1 MGKEKEYQFTGKV
14 VRCIYDT
21 ENFRIYAF
29 DVDKNKYPNIKHSKY
44 KDVSVMGELPI
55 LSLNTEYTITAI
67 PKESQYGTSYKVI
80 NIKREKPTTTNEVY
94 IFLSEFLTENQT
106 SVLMKHYPDIIDR
119 VRENRLDDIDLNKL
133 KGIKEYT
140 FNVIKNKIVENF
152 CLLDLVVEFNGYLSL
167 SIIRK
172 IYNKYSSI
180 EILKQKLKA
189 DPYKCLCGLAGV
201 GFKTADSILLDIEK
215 VSKENIENGK
225 EPIVEFDCDLKT
237 SSQRCLACILY
248 LLSENENEG
257 NTKMNLAD
265 LRSQC
270 LKTTPACVDH
280 FVEVIKSNEIYYSK
294 ETMDVALKDTYKTE
308 KYIAD
313 TILNNVDNKNNVW
326 NFDTSKY
333 RALNGFQLSDEQ
345 MKIMDLVCKNQI
357 SILNG
362 SAGCVDCDTEYFNGT
377 EWKRIAD
384 YQDGEKVL
392 QYNRDGSAELV
403 YPMNY
408 IKRHSEYLWRFET
421 KYGLDQCLSDNH
433 TCYYVTSKNNLYSK
447 SFKEVRLNQKQSG
460 FKGKFITTFSYA
472 GNGIDL
478 SDDDIRLMV
487 ATFADGSFYNHNC
500 GDGYY
505 TQARFHIKKQRKKD
519 RLIQLFKATNRAYK
533 ETQSATE
540 GYTDFYVNVPFRCKH
555 FPKEWYNCSRH
566 QMEIIADEVL
576 YWDSYYEE
584 HNRFSTT
591 SKSDA
596 DFIQF
601 VFTSLGYRTTI
612 AINDRTNREYFTN
625 NKTYIRKSKEYIVS
639 YTTRNLITMCC
650 DNRDN
655 HKKTEIV
662 PYKTTDGYEYCFTV
676 PSHIL
681 ILRRNN
687 KIFIT
692 GNCGKSSSIQAII
705 NMLIDN
711 QKSFKIFAPTGKA
724 AKVIS
729 NFTRQKASTIHRGL
743 EYSPANIKEIK
754 YLDENGREQTEYTC
768 WGYNRQDKLFCDIV
782 IIDEFSMVDLN
793 LFKKVIDAID
803 FTKTK
808 LLMIGDNAQL
818 PSVSC
823 GNLLHDFMKSKI
835 IPTVTLTKVF
845 RYSEGGLMKVAT
857 DVRCSK
863 TYLDNTM
870 KSKATVFGDNQDYV
884 FIDLDSEAIPK
895 NAVALYKKLLDKG
908 NTIENIQVLTAKNVS
923 ECGTNVLNNML
934 QRIANP
940 NCNSAT
946 NIKVGDTTYY
956 IGDLIIQKQNN
967 YKAKLDCNHLLNNME
982 TVDSKQIEFDL
993 ETQLLSDNIKDS
1005 ESPTVFVA
1013 NGETG
1018 IIKDIYDMIVVI
1030 DFDGIYVKYNKEDMN
1045 MVGLGY
1051 AITIH
1056 KSQGSNIDNV
1066 ILCTPQSHIFMLN
1079 NNLLYTGLTRMRKKC
1094 YHLGTLKSVN
1104 QAIGKKANLE
1114 RNTFMQELLKANV

>member
-1 MGKEKEYQFTGKV
+1 MKNQKEEKRHQFTGKV
-14 VRCIYDT
+14 INCIYNSED
-21 ENFRIYAF
+21 FKIYAF
-29 DVDKNKYPNIKHSKY
+29 DVDEEKFPEIKQNSYRNTSVLGQLPNLTIGNEYEIIATEYESKY
-44 KDVSVMGELPI
+44 GI
-55 LSLNTEYTITAI
+55 
-67 PKESQYGTSYKVI
+67 GYKVI
-80 NIKREKPTTTNEVY
+80 NIKRSNINNY
-94 IFLSEFLTENQT
+94 NDMRIFLSEILTDNQVK
-106 SVLMKHYPDIIDR
+106 VLWEHYPDIVQR
-119 VRENRLDDIDLNKL
+119 VRENRLDDIDLSKL

-140 FNVIKNKIVENF
+140 FNLIKQKIIDNF
-152 CLLDLVVEFNGYLSL
+152 CLADLVVEFKGHLSM
-167 SIIRK
+167 SIIK
-172 IYNKYSSI
+172 KLYDKYSSI
-180 EILKQKLKA
+180 EVLRNKLQT

-201 GFKTADSILLDIEK
+201 GFKTADSILLSIEK
-215 VSKENIENGK
+215 ASNENVIKGK
-225 EPIVEFDCDLKT
+225 PPIIDFSGELTT
-237 SSQRCLACILY
+237 SPQRCLACLLY
-248 LLSENENEG
+248 LLSENESEG
-257 NTKMNLAD
+257 HTKMNLAN
-265 LRSQC
+265 LRSEC
-270 LKTTPACVDH
+270 IKIVPACADH
-280 FVEVIKSNEIYYSK
+280 FSEVIKSKEIYYNK
-294 ETMDVALKDTYKTE
+294 ETMNVSLRKTYDTE

-313 TILNNVDNKNNVW
+313 TILKYIDNKNNVW
-326 NFDTSKY
+326 DFDTKKY
-333 RALNGFQLSDEQ
+333 RSIGDITLSEEQ
-345 MKIMDLVCKNQI
+345 MSILNVVCKNQI
-357 SILNG
+357 CILNG
-362 SAGCVDCDTEYFNGT
+362 SAGCGKSCSTQAIIEML
-377 EWKRIAD
+377 K
-384 YQDGEKVL
+384 
-392 QYNRDGSAELV
+392 
-403 YPMNY
+403 
-408 IKRHSEYLWRFET
+408 
-421 KYGLDQCLSDNH
+421 DNH
-433 TCYYVTSKNNLYSK
+433 K
-447 SFKEVRLNQKQSG
+447 SFK
-460 FKGKFITTFSYA
+460 
-472 GNGIDL
+472 
-478 SDDDIRLMV
+478 
-487 ATFADGSFYNHNC
+487 
-500 GDGYY
+500 
-505 TQARFHIKKQRKKD
+505 
-519 RLIQLFKATNRAYK
+519 LFT
-533 ETQSATE
+533 
-540 GYTDFYVNVPFRCKH
+540 
-555 FPKEWYNCSRH
+555 
-566 QMEIIADEVL
+566 
-576 YWDSYYEE
+576 
-584 HNRFSTT
+584 
-591 SKSDA
+591 
-596 DFIQF
+596 
-601 VFTSLGYRTTI
+601 
-612 AINDRTNREYFTN
+612 
-625 NKTYIRKSKEYIVS
+625 
-639 YTTRNLITMCC
+639 
-650 DNRDN
+650 
-655 HKKTEIV
+655 
-662 PYKTTDGYEYCFTV
+662 
-676 PSHIL
+676 
-681 ILRRNN
+681 
-687 KIFIT
+687 
-692 GNCGKSSSIQAII
+692 
-705 NMLIDN
+705 
-711 QKSFKIFAPTGKA
+711 PTGKS

-729 NFTRQKASTIHRGL
+729 NFTGQKASTIHRGL

-818 PSVSC
+818 PSVGC

-884 FIDLDSEAIPK
+884 FIDLDSESIPK

-1018 IIKDIYDMIVVI
+1018 IIKDIYDMIVII

-1056 KSQGSNIDNV
+1056 KSQGSSIDNV

-1114 RNTFMQELLKANV
+1114 RNTFMQELLKTNV

>member
-1 MGKEKEYQFTGKV
+1 MGKEKEYKFTGKV
-14 VRCIYDT
+14 IRCIYDT

-29 DVDKNKYPNIKHSKY
+29 DVDKNKYPNIKHSRY

-55 LSLNTEYTITAI
+55 LSLNAEYIITAT

-80 NIKREKPTTTNEVY
+80 NIKREKPTTANEVY

-201 GFKTADSILLDIEK
+201 GFKTADSVLLDIEK
-215 VSKENIENGK
+215 ASKENIENGK
-225 EPIVEFDCDLKT
+225 EPIVEFDYDLRT
-237 SSQRCLACILY
+237 SPQRCLSCILY

-270 LKTTPACVDH
+270 LKVTPACADH
-280 FVEVIKSNEIYYSK
+280 FVEVIKSDKIYYSK
-294 ETMDVALKDTYKTE
+294 ETMDVALKDTYETE

-313 TILNNVDNKNNVW
+313 TILNNVDNKNVW
-326 NFDTSKY
+326 NFDTTKY
-333 RALNGFQLSDEQ
+333 RALNGFQLSEEQ
-345 MKIMDLVCKNQI
+345 MQIIDLVCKNQI

-362 SAGCVDCDTEYFNGT
+362 SAGV
-377 EWKRIAD
+377 
-384 YQDGEKVL
+384 
-392 QYNRDGSAELV
+392 
-403 YPMNY
+403 
-408 IKRHSEYLWRFET
+408 
-421 KYGLDQCLSDNH
+421 
-433 TCYYVTSKNNLYSK
+433 
-447 SFKEVRLNQKQSG
+447 
-460 FKGKFITTFSYA
+460 
-472 GNGIDL
+472 
-478 SDDDIRLMV
+478 
-487 ATFADGSFYNHNC
+487 
-500 GDGYY
+500 
-505 TQARFHIKKQRKKD
+505 
-519 RLIQLFKATNRAYK
+519 
-533 ETQSATE
+533 
-540 GYTDFYVNVPFRCKH
+540 
-555 FPKEWYNCSRH
+555 
-566 QMEIIADEVL
+566 
-576 YWDSYYEE
+576 
-584 HNRFSTT
+584 
-591 SKSDA
+591 
-596 DFIQF
+596 
-601 VFTSLGYRTTI
+601 
-612 AINDRTNREYFTN
+612 
-625 NKTYIRKSKEYIVS
+625 
-639 YTTRNLITMCC
+639 
-650 DNRDN
+650 
-655 HKKTEIV
+655 
-662 PYKTTDGYEYCFTV
+662 
-676 PSHIL
+676 
-681 ILRRNN
+681 
-687 KIFIT
+687 
-692 GNCGKSSSIQAII
+692 GKSSSIQAII

-743 EYSPANIKEIK
+743 EYSPVNIKEIK

-818 PSVSC
+818 PSVGC

-884 FIDLDSEAIPK
+884 FIDLDSESIPK

-934 QRIANP
+934 QKIANP

-1018 IIKDIYDMIVVI
+1018 IIKDIYDMIVII

-1056 KSQGSNIDNV
+1056 KSQGSSIDNV

-1114 RNTFMQELLKANV
+1114 RNTFMQELLKTNV

>member
-1 MGKEKEYQFTGKV
+1 MTKKERQKEYQFSGV
-14 VRCIYDT
+14 VKQCVYNT
-21 ENFRIYAF
+21 ENFKIYAL
-29 DVDKNKYPNIKHSKY
+29 DVDKDEYPNIKHNKY
-44 KDVSVMGELPI
+44 NNVSITGELPE
-55 LSLNTEYTITAI
+55 LTLNTEYTITAT
-67 PKESQYGTSYKVI
+67 PKESQYGVSYKVI
-80 NIKREKPTTTNEVY
+80 NIKREKPTTIQEVQ
-94 IFLSEFLTENQT
+94 IFLSEFLTERQT
-106 SVLMKHYPDIIDR
+106 EVLLQYYPDIIER
-119 VRENRLDDIDLNKL
+119 VKENRLDDIDLNKL

-180 EILKQKLKA
+180 EILKQKLKT

-201 GFKTADSILLDIEK
+201 GFKTADSVLLDIEK
-215 VSKENIENGK
+215 ASKENIENGK

-237 SSQRCLACILY
+237 SPQRCLACILY

-270 LKTTPACVDH
+270 LKTTPACASH
-280 FVEVIKSNEIYYSK
+280 FVEVIKTDNIYYSK
-294 ETMDVALKDTYKTE
+294 ETMDVALRKTYETE

-313 TILNNVDNKNNVW
+313 AILDNIHNENNVW
-326 NFDTSKY
+326 NFDIAKY
-333 RALNGFQLSDEQ
+333 RTLNDFQLSDEQ
-345 MKIMDLVCKNQI
+345 IRILDTVCKNQI

-362 SAGCVDCDTEYFNGT
+362 AGG
-377 EWKRIAD
+377 
-384 YQDGEKVL
+384 
-392 QYNRDGSAELV
+392 
-403 YPMNY
+403 
-408 IKRHSEYLWRFET
+408 
-421 KYGLDQCLSDNH
+421 
-433 TCYYVTSKNNLYSK
+433 
-447 SFKEVRLNQKQSG
+447 
-460 FKGKFITTFSYA
+460 
-472 GNGIDL
+472 
-478 SDDDIRLMV
+478 
-487 ATFADGSFYNHNC
+487 
-500 GDGYY
+500 
-505 TQARFHIKKQRKKD
+505 
-519 RLIQLFKATNRAYK
+519 
-533 ETQSATE
+533 
-540 GYTDFYVNVPFRCKH
+540 
-555 FPKEWYNCSRH
+555 
-566 QMEIIADEVL
+566 
-576 YWDSYYEE
+576 
-584 HNRFSTT
+584 
-591 SKSDA
+591 
-596 DFIQF
+596 
-601 VFTSLGYRTTI
+601 
-612 AINDRTNREYFTN
+612 
-625 NKTYIRKSKEYIVS
+625 
-639 YTTRNLITMCC
+639 
-650 DNRDN
+650 
-655 HKKTEIV
+655 
-662 PYKTTDGYEYCFTV
+662 
-676 PSHIL
+676 
-681 ILRRNN
+681 
-687 KIFIT
+687 
-692 GNCGKSSSIQAII
+692 CGKSSSTQAII

-711 QKSFKIFAPTGKA
+711 QKSFKILAPTGKA

-729 NFTRQKASTIHRGL
+729 AFTKQKASTIHRGL
-743 EYSPANIKEIK
+743 QYNPTNISEIK
-754 YLDENGREQTEYTC
+754 YIDKNGQEKIEKTC
-768 WGYNRQDKLFCDIV
+768 WGYNRENKLQCDV
-782 IIDEFSMVDLN
+782 LIIDEFSMVDLN

-803 FTKTK
+803 FKKTK

-818 PSVSC
+818 PSVGC

-870 KSKATVFGDNQDYV
+870 KSKATVFGNNQDYV

-967 YKAKLDCNHLLNNME
+967 YKAKLDCNHLLSNMKSVE
-982 TVDSKQIEFDL
+982 TEKTLFDL
-993 ETQLLSDNIKDS
+993 ETQLLSDSIKDS

-1018 IIKDIYDMIVVI
+1018 IIKDIYDMTVII

-1104 QAIGKKANLE
+1104 QAISKKANLE
-1114 RNTFMQELLKANV
+1114 RNTFTQNLLKQTDV

>member
-1 MGKEKEYQFTGKV
+1 MGKEKEYKFTGKV
-14 VRCIYDT
+14 IRCIYDT

-29 DVDKNKYPNIKHSKY
+29 DVDKNKYPNIKHSRY

-55 LSLNTEYTITAI
+55 LSLNAEYIITAT

-80 NIKREKPTTTNEVY
+80 NIKREKPTTANEVY

-201 GFKTADSILLDIEK
+201 GFKTADSVLLDIEK
-215 VSKENIENGK
+215 ASKENIENGK
-225 EPIVEFDCDLKT
+225 EPIVEFDYDLRT
-237 SSQRCLACILY
+237 SPQRCLSCILY

-270 LKTTPACVDH
+270 LKVTPACADH
-280 FVEVIKSNEIYYSK
+280 FVEVIKSDKIYYSK
-294 ETMDVALKDTYKTE
+294 ETMDVALKDTYETE

-313 TILNNVDNKNNVW
+313 TILNNVDNKNVW
-326 NFDTSKY
+326 NFDTTKY
-333 RALNGFQLSDEQ
+333 RALNGFQLSEEQ
-345 MKIMDLVCKNQI
+345 MQIIDLVCKNQI

-362 SAGCVDCDTEYFNGT
+362 SAGV
-377 EWKRIAD
+377 
-384 YQDGEKVL
+384 
-392 QYNRDGSAELV
+392 
-403 YPMNY
+403 
-408 IKRHSEYLWRFET
+408 
-421 KYGLDQCLSDNH
+421 
-433 TCYYVTSKNNLYSK
+433 
-447 SFKEVRLNQKQSG
+447 
-460 FKGKFITTFSYA
+460 
-472 GNGIDL
+472 
-478 SDDDIRLMV
+478 
-487 ATFADGSFYNHNC
+487 
-500 GDGYY
+500 
-505 TQARFHIKKQRKKD
+505 
-519 RLIQLFKATNRAYK
+519 
-533 ETQSATE
+533 
-540 GYTDFYVNVPFRCKH
+540 
-555 FPKEWYNCSRH
+555 
-566 QMEIIADEVL
+566 
-576 YWDSYYEE
+576 
-584 HNRFSTT
+584 
-591 SKSDA
+591 
-596 DFIQF
+596 
-601 VFTSLGYRTTI
+601 
-612 AINDRTNREYFTN
+612 
-625 NKTYIRKSKEYIVS
+625 
-639 YTTRNLITMCC
+639 
-650 DNRDN
+650 
-655 HKKTEIV
+655 
-662 PYKTTDGYEYCFTV
+662 
-676 PSHIL
+676 
-681 ILRRNN
+681 
-687 KIFIT
+687 
-692 GNCGKSSSIQAII
+692 GKSSSIQAII

-743 EYSPANIKEIK
+743 EYSPVNIKEIK

-818 PSVSC
+818 PSVGC

-884 FIDLDSEAIPK
+884 FIDLDSESIPK

-1018 IIKDIYDMIVVI
+1018 IIKDIYDMIVII

-1056 KSQGSNIDNV
+1056 KSQGSSIDNV

-1114 RNTFMQELLKANV
+1114 RNTFMQELLKTNV

>member
-1 MGKEKEYQFTGKV
+1 MNKKEYKFKGIVKQ
-14 VRCIYDT
+14 CIYDT
-21 ENFRIYAF
+21 ENFKIYTF
-29 DVDKNKYPNIKHSKY
+29 DVDKKKYPDIKQTKY
-44 KDVSVMGELPI
+44 QSVTVMGELPV
-55 LSLNTEYTITAI
+55 LSANVEYDITAT
-67 PKESQYGTSYKVI
+67 PKESQYGTGYKVI
-80 NIKREKPTTTNEVY
+80 NIKRDTPTTNKDIY

-106 SVLMKHYPDIIDR
+106 TVLMQHYPDIIDR

-180 EILKQKLKA
+180 EILKQKLKT

-201 GFKTADSILLDIEK
+201 GFKTADSVLLDIEK
-215 VSKENIENGK
+215 ASKENIENGK
-225 EPIVEFDCDLKT
+225 EPIVEFDYDLRT
-237 SSQRCLACILY
+237 SPQRCLSCILY

-270 LKTTPACVDH
+270 LKVTPACDDH
-280 FVEVIKSNEIYYSK
+280 FVEVIKSDKIYYSK
-294 ETMDVALKDTYKTE
+294 ETMDVALKDTYETE

-313 TILNNVDNKNNVW
+313 TILNNVDNKNVW
-326 NFDTSKY
+326 NFDTTKY
-333 RALNGFQLSDEQ
+333 RALNGFQLSEEQ
-345 MKIMDLVCKNQI
+345 MQIIDLVCKNQI

-362 SAGCVDCDTEYFNGT
+362 SAGV
-377 EWKRIAD
+377 
-384 YQDGEKVL
+384 
-392 QYNRDGSAELV
+392 
-403 YPMNY
+403 
-408 IKRHSEYLWRFET
+408 
-421 KYGLDQCLSDNH
+421 
-433 TCYYVTSKNNLYSK
+433 
-447 SFKEVRLNQKQSG
+447 
-460 FKGKFITTFSYA
+460 
-472 GNGIDL
+472 
-478 SDDDIRLMV
+478 
-487 ATFADGSFYNHNC
+487 
-500 GDGYY
+500 
-505 TQARFHIKKQRKKD
+505 
-519 RLIQLFKATNRAYK
+519 
-533 ETQSATE
+533 
-540 GYTDFYVNVPFRCKH
+540 
-555 FPKEWYNCSRH
+555 
-566 QMEIIADEVL
+566 
-576 YWDSYYEE
+576 
-584 HNRFSTT
+584 
-591 SKSDA
+591 
-596 DFIQF
+596 
-601 VFTSLGYRTTI
+601 
-612 AINDRTNREYFTN
+612 
-625 NKTYIRKSKEYIVS
+625 
-639 YTTRNLITMCC
+639 
-650 DNRDN
+650 
-655 HKKTEIV
+655 
-662 PYKTTDGYEYCFTV
+662 
-676 PSHIL
+676 
-681 ILRRNN
+681 
-687 KIFIT
+687 
-692 GNCGKSSSIQAII
+692 GKSSSIQAII

-818 PSVSC
+818 PSVGC

-1018 IIKDIYDMIVVI
+1018 IIKDIYDMIVII

-1114 RNTFMQELLKANV
+1114 RNTFMQELLKTNV

>member
-1 MGKEKEYQFTGKV
+1 MDKEKEYKFIGKA

-44 KDVSVMGELPI
+44 KDVVVMGELPV
-55 LSLNTEYTITAI
+55 LSLNTEYTITAT

-215 VSKENIENGK
+215 ASKENIKNGK
-225 EPIVEFDCDLKT
+225 EPIVKFDCDLRT
-237 SSQRCLACILY
+237 SPQRCLACILY

-270 LKTTPACVDH
+270 LKTTPACADH
-280 FVEVIKSNEIYYSK
+280 FVGVIKSDEIYYSK
-294 ETMDVALKDTYKTE
+294 ETMNVALKNTYETE
-308 KYIAD
+308 KYIANAV
-313 TILNNVDNKNNVW
+313 LNNINNKNNVW
-326 NFDTSKY
+326 DFDAKKY
-333 RALNGFQLSDEQ
+333 QKVNGVILSDEQ
-345 MKIMDLVCKNQI
+345 IQIVNLVCQNQI

-362 SAGCVDCDTEYFNGT
+362 A
-377 EWKRIAD
+377 
-384 YQDGEKVL
+384 
-392 QYNRDGSAELV
+392 
-403 YPMNY
+403 
-408 IKRHSEYLWRFET
+408 
-421 KYGLDQCLSDNH
+421 
-433 TCYYVTSKNNLYSK
+433 
-447 SFKEVRLNQKQSG
+447 SG
-460 FKGKFITTFSYA
+460 
-472 GNGIDL
+472 
-478 SDDDIRLMV
+478 
-487 ATFADGSFYNHNC
+487 
-500 GDGYY
+500 
-505 TQARFHIKKQRKKD
+505 
-519 RLIQLFKATNRAYK
+519 
-533 ETQSATE
+533 
-540 GYTDFYVNVPFRCKH
+540 
-555 FPKEWYNCSRH
+555 
-566 QMEIIADEVL
+566 
-576 YWDSYYEE
+576 
-584 HNRFSTT
+584 
-591 SKSDA
+591 
-596 DFIQF
+596 
-601 VFTSLGYRTTI
+601 
-612 AINDRTNREYFTN
+612 
-625 NKTYIRKSKEYIVS
+625 
-639 YTTRNLITMCC
+639 
-650 DNRDN
+650 
-655 HKKTEIV
+655 
-662 PYKTTDGYEYCFTV
+662 
-676 PSHIL
+676 
-681 ILRRNN
+681 
-687 KIFIT
+687 
-692 GNCGKSSSIQAII
+692 CGKSCSTQAII

-729 NFTRQKASTIHRGL
+729 NFTGQKASTIHRGL
-743 EYSPANIKEIK
+743 EYSPTNIKEIK
-754 YLDENGREQTEYTC
+754 FVDENGREQTEYTC

-818 PSVSC
+818 PSVGC

-940 NCNSAT
+940 NYNSVT

-982 TVDSKQIEFDL
+982 AVDSKQIEFDL
-993 ETQLLSDNIKDS
+993 ETQLLSDSIKDE

-1018 IIKDIYDMIVVI
+1018 IIKDIYDMTVII
-1030 DFDGIYVKYNKEDMN
+1030 DFDGIYVKYKKEDMN

-1056 KSQGSNIDNV
+1056 KSQGSSIDNV

-1079 NNLLYTGLTRMRKKC
+1079 NNLLYTGLTRMKKKC

-1104 QAIGKKANLE
+1104 QAISKKANLE
-1114 RNTFMQELLKANV
+1114 RNTFMQHLLKQTATKK

>member
-1 MGKEKEYQFTGKV
+1 MNKKEYKFKGIVKQ
-14 VRCIYDT
+14 CIYDT
-21 ENFRIYAF
+21 ENFKIYTF
-29 DVDKNKYPNIKHSKY
+29 DVDKKKYPDIKQTKY
-44 KDVSVMGELPI
+44 QSVTVMGELPV
-55 LSLNTEYTITAI
+55 LSANVEYDITAT
-67 PKESQYGTSYKVI
+67 PKESQHGTGYKVI
-80 NIKREKPTTTNEVY
+80 NIKRDTPTTNKDIY

-106 SVLMKHYPDIIDR
+106 TVLMQHYPDIIDR

-180 EILKQKLKA
+180 EILKQKLKT

-201 GFKTADSILLDIEK
+201 GFKTADSVLLEIEK
-215 VSKENIENGK
+215 ASKENIENGK

-237 SSQRCLACILY
+237 SPQRCLACILY

-270 LKTTPACVDH
+270 LKVTPACANH
-280 FVEVIKSNEIYYSK
+280 FVEVIKSDKIYYSK
-294 ETMDVALKDTYKTE
+294 EKMDVALKDTYETE

-313 TILNNVDNKNNVW
+313 TILNNINNKNNVW

-345 MKIMDLVCKNQI
+345 MKIIDLVCKNQI

-362 SAGCVDCDTEYFNGT
+362 SAGV
-377 EWKRIAD
+377 
-384 YQDGEKVL
+384 
-392 QYNRDGSAELV
+392 
-403 YPMNY
+403 
-408 IKRHSEYLWRFET
+408 
-421 KYGLDQCLSDNH
+421 
-433 TCYYVTSKNNLYSK
+433 
-447 SFKEVRLNQKQSG
+447 
-460 FKGKFITTFSYA
+460 
-472 GNGIDL
+472 
-478 SDDDIRLMV
+478 
-487 ATFADGSFYNHNC
+487 
-500 GDGYY
+500 
-505 TQARFHIKKQRKKD
+505 
-519 RLIQLFKATNRAYK
+519 
-533 ETQSATE
+533 
-540 GYTDFYVNVPFRCKH
+540 
-555 FPKEWYNCSRH
+555 
-566 QMEIIADEVL
+566 
-576 YWDSYYEE
+576 
-584 HNRFSTT
+584 
-591 SKSDA
+591 
-596 DFIQF
+596 
-601 VFTSLGYRTTI
+601 
-612 AINDRTNREYFTN
+612 
-625 NKTYIRKSKEYIVS
+625 
-639 YTTRNLITMCC
+639 
-650 DNRDN
+650 
-655 HKKTEIV
+655 
-662 PYKTTDGYEYCFTV
+662 
-676 PSHIL
+676 
-681 ILRRNN
+681 
-687 KIFIT
+687 
-692 GNCGKSSSIQAII
+692 GKSSSIQAII

-729 NFTRQKASTIHRGL
+729 NFTGQKASTIHRGL

-754 YLDENGREQTEYTC
+754 FLDENDREQTEYTC
-768 WGYNRQDKLFCDIV
+768 WGYNRQDKLFCDII

-818 PSVSC
+818 PSVGC

-857 DVRCSK
+857 DVRFSK

-870 KSKATVFGDNQDYV
+870 KSKATVFGNNQDYV

-923 ECGTNVLNNML
+923 ECGTNFLNNML

-940 NCNSAT
+940 NYNSAT

-967 YKAKLDCNHLLNNME
+967 YRAKLDCNHLLNNMK

-1051 AITIH
+1051 ATTIH
-1056 KSQGSNIDNV
+1056 KSQGSSIDNV

-1114 RNTFMQELLKANV
+1114 RNTFMQELLKTNV

>member
-1 MGKEKEYQFTGKV
+1 MDKKEKEYKFIGKV

-21 ENFRIYAF
+21 ESFRIYAF
-29 DVDKNKYPNIKHSKY
+29 DVDKKKYPNVKHTRY
-44 KDVSVMGELPI
+44 NNVSVMGELPV
-55 LSLNTEYTITAI
+55 LSLNTEYTITAT

-80 NIKREKPTTTNEVY
+80 NIKREKPTTVNEVY
-94 IFLSEFLTENQT
+94 VFLSEFLTENQT
-106 SVLMKHYPDIIDR
+106 TVLMQHYPDIIDR

-140 FNVIKNKIVENF
+140 FNAIKNKIIENF

-180 EILKQKLKA
+180 EILKQKLQT
-189 DPYKCLCGLAGV
+189 DSYKCLCSLAGV
-201 GFKTADSILLDIEK
+201 GFKTADSILLDIER
-215 VSKENIENGK
+215 VSKENIVNGK

-237 SSQRCLACILY
+237 SPQRCLACILY
-248 LLSENENEG
+248 LLTENENEG

-270 LKTTPACVDH
+270 LKTTPACADH
-280 FVEVIKSNEIYYSK
+280 FVEVIKSDEIYYNK
-294 ETMDVALKDTYKTE
+294 ETMDVALKRTYETE

-313 TILNNVDNKNNVW
+313 TILNNVNSKNNIW
-326 NFDTSKY
+326 DFDTEKY
-333 RALNGFQLSDEQ
+333 RALNRFQLSDEQ
-345 MKIMDLVCKNQI
+345 MCILDTVSKNQI

-362 SAGCVDCDTEYFNGT
+362 SAGV
-377 EWKRIAD
+377 
-384 YQDGEKVL
+384 
-392 QYNRDGSAELV
+392 
-403 YPMNY
+403 
-408 IKRHSEYLWRFET
+408 
-421 KYGLDQCLSDNH
+421 
-433 TCYYVTSKNNLYSK
+433 
-447 SFKEVRLNQKQSG
+447 
-460 FKGKFITTFSYA
+460 
-472 GNGIDL
+472 
-478 SDDDIRLMV
+478 
-487 ATFADGSFYNHNC
+487 
-500 GDGYY
+500 
-505 TQARFHIKKQRKKD
+505 
-519 RLIQLFKATNRAYK
+519 
-533 ETQSATE
+533 
-540 GYTDFYVNVPFRCKH
+540 
-555 FPKEWYNCSRH
+555 
-566 QMEIIADEVL
+566 
-576 YWDSYYEE
+576 
-584 HNRFSTT
+584 
-591 SKSDA
+591 
-596 DFIQF
+596 
-601 VFTSLGYRTTI
+601 
-612 AINDRTNREYFTN
+612 
-625 NKTYIRKSKEYIVS
+625 
-639 YTTRNLITMCC
+639 
-650 DNRDN
+650 
-655 HKKTEIV
+655 
-662 PYKTTDGYEYCFTV
+662 
-676 PSHIL
+676 
-681 ILRRNN
+681 
-687 KIFIT
+687 
-692 GNCGKSSSIQAII
+692 GKSSSVQAII

-729 NFTRQKASTIHRGL
+729 AFTKQKASTIHRGL
-743 EYSPANIKEIK
+743 EYSPANTKEIK
-754 YLDENGREQTEYTC
+754 YIDENGKEKTKYTC

-818 PSVSC
+818 PSVGC

-835 IPTVTLTKVF
+835 IPTVTLSKVF

-870 KSKATVFGDNQDYV
+870 KSKATVFGNNQDYV
-884 FIDLDSEAIPK
+884 FIDLDSESIPK

-940 NCNSAT
+940 NYNSAT
-946 NIKVGDTTYY
+946 NLKVGDTTYY

-993 ETQLLSDNIKDS
+993 ETQLLSDSIKDS
-1005 ESPTVFVA
+1005 ESPSVFVA

-1018 IIKDIYDMIVVI
+1018 IIKDIYDMTVII
-1030 DFDGIYVKYNKEDMN
+1030 DFDGIYVKYNREDMN
-1045 MVGLGY
+1045 TVGLGY
-1051 AITIH
+1051 AISIH
-1056 KSQGSNIDNV
+1056 KSQGSSIDNV

-1079 NNLLYTGLTRMRKKC
+1079 NNLLYTGLTRMKKKC

-1114 RNTFMQELLKANV
+1114 RNTFMQELLKTNV

>member
-1 MGKEKEYQFTGKV
+1 MGKEKEYKFTGKV

-44 KDVSVMGELPI
+44 KKVSVMGELPI
-55 LSLNTEYTITAI
+55 LSLNAEYTITAT

-119 VRENRLDDIDLNKL
+119 VRENRLDDVDLNKL

-180 EILKQKLKA
+180 EILKQKLKT

-215 VSKENIENGK
+215 ASKENIENGK

-237 SSQRCLACILY
+237 SSQRCLSCMLY

-265 LRSQC
+265 LRSRC
-270 LKTTPACVDH
+270 LKTTPACADH
-280 FVEVIKSNEIYYSK
+280 FVEVIKSNEIYYNK
-294 ETMDVALKDTYKTE
+294 ETMDVSLKNTYETE

-313 TILNNVDNKNNVW
+313 NILNNINNKNNVW
-326 NFDTSKY
+326 DFDTSKY

-345 MKIMDLVCKNQI
+345 MCILDTVCKNQI
-357 SILNG
+357 NILNG
-362 SAGCVDCDTEYFNGT
+362 SAGV
-377 EWKRIAD
+377 
-384 YQDGEKVL
+384 
-392 QYNRDGSAELV
+392 
-403 YPMNY
+403 
-408 IKRHSEYLWRFET
+408 
-421 KYGLDQCLSDNH
+421 
-433 TCYYVTSKNNLYSK
+433 
-447 SFKEVRLNQKQSG
+447 
-460 FKGKFITTFSYA
+460 
-472 GNGIDL
+472 
-478 SDDDIRLMV
+478 
-487 ATFADGSFYNHNC
+487 
-500 GDGYY
+500 
-505 TQARFHIKKQRKKD
+505 
-519 RLIQLFKATNRAYK
+519 
-533 ETQSATE
+533 
-540 GYTDFYVNVPFRCKH
+540 
-555 FPKEWYNCSRH
+555 
-566 QMEIIADEVL
+566 
-576 YWDSYYEE
+576 
-584 HNRFSTT
+584 
-591 SKSDA
+591 
-596 DFIQF
+596 
-601 VFTSLGYRTTI
+601 
-612 AINDRTNREYFTN
+612 
-625 NKTYIRKSKEYIVS
+625 
-639 YTTRNLITMCC
+639 
-650 DNRDN
+650 
-655 HKKTEIV
+655 
-662 PYKTTDGYEYCFTV
+662 
-676 PSHIL
+676 
-681 ILRRNN
+681 
-687 KIFIT
+687 
-692 GNCGKSSSIQAII
+692 GKSSSVQAVI
-705 NMLIDN
+705 NMLVDN
-711 QKSFKIFAPTGKA
+711 QKTFKIFAPTGKA

-729 NFTRQKASTIHRGL
+729 AFTKQKASTIHRGL
-743 EYSPANIKEIK
+743 EYSPAKIKEIK
-754 YLDENGREQTEYTC
+754 YIDENGKQQTEYTC
-768 WGYNRQDKLFCDIV
+768 WGYNRASKLQYDIV
-782 IIDEFSMVDLN
+782 VIDEFSMVDLN

-803 FTKTK
+803 FNKTK
-808 LLMIGDNAQL
+808 LLIIGDNAQL
-818 PSVSC
+818 PAVGC

-863 TYLDNTM
+863 IYLDNTM
-870 KSKATVFGDNQDYV
+870 KSKATVFGNNQDYV

-923 ECGTNVLNNML
+923 ECGTNVLNSMI

-940 NCNSAT
+940 NYNSGT
-946 NIKVGDTTYY
+946 NIKIGDTAYY
-956 IGDLIIQKQNN
+956 VGDLIIQKQNN
-967 YKAKLDCNHLLNNME
+967 YRAKLDYNHLLNNME

-993 ETQLLSDNIKDS
+993 ETQLLSDSIKDE

-1018 IIKDIYDMIVVI
+1018 IIKDIYDMTVVI
-1030 DFDGIYVKYNKEDMN
+1030 DFDGVYVKYSREDMN
-1045 MVGLGY
+1045 TVGLGY
-1051 AITIH
+1051 AISIH
-1056 KSQGSNIDNV
+1056 KSQGSSIDNV

-1079 NNLLYTGLTRMRKKC
+1079 NNLLYTGLTRMKKKC

-1104 QAIGKKANLE
+1104 QAISKKANLE
-1114 RNTFMQELLKANV
+1114 RNTFMQDLLKANV

>member
-1 MGKEKEYQFTGKV
+1 MGKEKEYKFTGKV

-29 DVDKNKYPNIKHSKY
+29 DVDKNKYPNIKHSRY

-55 LSLNTEYTITAI
+55 LSLNAEYIITAI

-201 GFKTADSILLDIEK
+201 GFKTADSVLLDIEK
-215 VSKENIENGK
+215 ASKENIENGK
-225 EPIVEFDCDLKT
+225 EPIVEFDYDLRT
-237 SSQRCLACILY
+237 SPQRCLSCILY

-270 LKTTPACVDH
+270 LKVTPACADH
-280 FVEVIKSNEIYYSK
+280 FVEVIKSDKIYYSK
-294 ETMDVALKDTYKTE
+294 ETMDVALKDTYGTE

-313 TILNNVDNKNNVW
+313 TILNNVDNKNVW
-326 NFDTSKY
+326 NFDTTKY
-333 RALNGFQLSDEQ
+333 RALNGFQLSEEQ
-345 MKIMDLVCKNQI
+345 MQIIDLVCKNQI

-362 SAGCVDCDTEYFNGT
+362 SAGV
-377 EWKRIAD
+377 
-384 YQDGEKVL
+384 
-392 QYNRDGSAELV
+392 
-403 YPMNY
+403 
-408 IKRHSEYLWRFET
+408 
-421 KYGLDQCLSDNH
+421 
-433 TCYYVTSKNNLYSK
+433 
-447 SFKEVRLNQKQSG
+447 
-460 FKGKFITTFSYA
+460 
-472 GNGIDL
+472 
-478 SDDDIRLMV
+478 
-487 ATFADGSFYNHNC
+487 
-500 GDGYY
+500 
-505 TQARFHIKKQRKKD
+505 
-519 RLIQLFKATNRAYK
+519 
-533 ETQSATE
+533 
-540 GYTDFYVNVPFRCKH
+540 
-555 FPKEWYNCSRH
+555 
-566 QMEIIADEVL
+566 
-576 YWDSYYEE
+576 
-584 HNRFSTT
+584 
-591 SKSDA
+591 
-596 DFIQF
+596 
-601 VFTSLGYRTTI
+601 
-612 AINDRTNREYFTN
+612 
-625 NKTYIRKSKEYIVS
+625 
-639 YTTRNLITMCC
+639 
-650 DNRDN
+650 
-655 HKKTEIV
+655 
-662 PYKTTDGYEYCFTV
+662 
-676 PSHIL
+676 
-681 ILRRNN
+681 
-687 KIFIT
+687 
-692 GNCGKSSSIQAII
+692 GKSSSIQAII

-729 NFTRQKASTIHRGL
+729 NFTGQKASTVHRGL

-818 PSVSC
+818 PSVGC

-870 KSKATVFGDNQDYV
+870 KSKATVFGNNQDYV
-884 FIDLDSEAIPK
+884 FIDLDSESIPK

-967 YKAKLDCNHLLNNME
+967 YKAKLDCNHSLNNME

-993 ETQLLSDNIKDS
+993 ETQLLSDSIKDS

-1018 IIKDIYDMIVVI
+1018 IIKDIYDMIVII

-1104 QAIGKKANLE
+1104 QAISKKANLK
-1114 RNTFMQELLKANV
+1114 RNTFMQELLKTNV